1 MPAPTT
7 PAPPHLNVLLA
18 EDDRS
23 LARVI
28 TDGLREYDC
37 TVEIVHDG
45 REAVWK
51 ARATA
56 YDVLVLDIMM
66 PGLNGYDALKA
77 IRELDAQTPILML
90 TAKDGEWDQADA
102 FELGADDYLTKP
114 FSFVVLV
121 ARLRALARRAGTGA
135 DTAVRVGS
143 LQLDPVTH
151 RVFRGDAEIDL
162 TPKEFALLEYLMG
175 HPGEVLTKA
184 GLLDAVWELPLG
196 DNANIVEVYIGYLR
210 RKIDTPFEVQTLQ
223 TVRGVGYR
231 LTTGA

>member
-1 MPAPTT
+1 MPT
-7 PAPPHLNVLLA
+7 PPHLHVLLA

-23 LARVI
+23 LARVVA
-28 TDGLREYDC
+28 DGLHQHDC
-37 TVEIVHDG
+37 TVDVVHDG
-45 REAVWK
+45 KEAVWK
-51 ARATA
+51 ARATG

-77 IRELDAQTPILML
+77 IRLHDAQTPILML

-114 FSFVVLV
+114 FSFVVLIS
-121 ARLRALARRAGTGA
+121 RLRALARRAGTSPDAAMRLG
-135 DTAVRVGS
+135 T

-151 RVFRGDAEIDL
+151 RVSRDEAEIDL
-162 TPKEFALLEYLMG
+162 TPKEFALLECLMQ

-184 GLLDAVWELPLG
+184 QLLEEVWELPLA

-210 RKIDTPFEVQTLQ
+210 RKIDTPFDLLTLQ
-223 TVRGVGYR
+223 TVRGIGYR
-231 LTTGA
+231 LTAAT

>member
-1 MPAPTT
+1 MNTPPAL
-7 PAPPHLNVLLA
+7 HILLA

-23 LARVI
+23 LASVV
-28 TDGLREYDC
+28 TDGLRQHGC
-37 TVEIVHDG
+37 TVDVVHDG

-66 PGLNGYDALKA
+66 PLLNGYDALKA
-77 IRELDAQTPILML
+77 IREHDAQTPILML

-135 DTAVRVGS
+135 DTALRVGT
-143 LQLDPVTH
+143 LQLDAGTH
-151 RVFRGDAEIDL
+151 RVSRRGTEIDL
-162 TPKEFALLEYLMG
+162 TPREFALLEYLMCNAG
-175 HPGEVLTKA
+175 QVLTKTQ
-184 GLLDAVWELPLG
+184 LLNGVWDLPLG
-196 DNANIVEVYIGYLR
+196 DHGNIVEVYIGYLR
-210 RKIDTPFEVQTLQ
+210 RKIDAPFDAASLE

-231 LTTGA
+231 LSAAE